1 MKTLTEPKKLTASLS
16 KLPSPV
22 LKLLQALLAHTRPDI
37 DQTGPEVLDANG
49 PDVFRGHV
57 Q

>member
-1 MKTLTEPKKLTASLS
+1 MKTSRDPEKLTTSLS

-22 LKLLQALLAHTRPDI
+22 LKLLQALLTHTRPDI

-49 PDVFRGHV
+49 ADVFGRHV

>member
-1 MKTLTEPKKLTASLS
+1 MKTSREPEKLTTSLS

-37 DQTGPEVLDANG
+37 DQAGPEVLDADG
-49 PDVFRGHV
+49 PNVFGRHV